1 MTDFK
6 LLAAKCNFGIL
17 HNSLVRDRIVCGIHN
32 SMFRKELLKVPDLD
46 LDKCLCA
53 CHVSELSK
61 ERNKAIE
68 AAESIN
74 AIQKLKH
81 EGKPKKKC
89 KIKCTYCGTEHER
102 RNCLA
107 YGKDSAI
114 CQKLSHHS
122 SVCKTKQTGSTSIQK

>member
-17 HNSLVRDRIVCGIHN
+17 HDSLVRDRIFCGIRN
-32 SMFRKELLKVPDLD
+32 SMFRKEPLKVPDLD

-53 CHVSELSK
+53 YRMSELSK

-74 AIQKLKH
+74 AIQKPKY
-81 EGKPKKKC
+81 EVKPKKKS
-89 KIKCTYCGTEHER
+89 KIKFTYCGTEHER

-114 CQKLSHHS
+114 CHKLSHHS
-122 SVCKTKQTGSTSIQK
+122 SVCKTKQTGSTSIK